1 MAEHRPLRWGVL
13 GASSRIFERSLRP
26 AFDACGQQIVAV
38 ASRDGVSFQPYIE
51 LLARDDVD
59 AVYNPLP
66 NHLHA
71 EWSHR
76 ALDAGKHVLCEKPLT
91 LDPADSASLFDHAE
105 AADVVLLEAY
115 VWPHHPRAQRLLN
128 LVLAGE
134 VGEPLWG
141 SARFSWPMDL
151 AGGDHRLDERGAG
164 ALFDVGIYC
173 IAPFMLMAQRSP
185 VVVAANAVRNDVG
198 VDLSMSG
205 WIDWGAGFGT
215 AFAVSFDAPPVRD
228 MTLTCSDAAVIV
240 PGWHTPGSLD
250 ASELQI
256 IRRDG
261 SVEEITC
268 AGGDAYAGMVQHFAD
283 VVDGRTSAIFGRA
296 ESMRLA
302 HVLHDLRLA
311 SAR

>member
-13 GASSRIFERSLRP
+13 GGSSRIFDKSLRP
-26 AFDACGQQIVAV
+26 AFEACGHQVVAV
-38 ASRDGVSFQPYIE
+38 ASRDGDSLQPYHD

-71 EWSHR
+71 RWSHH

-91 LDPADSASLFDHAE
+91 LDPADSALLFDHAE
-105 AADVVLLEAY
+105 SAGLVLLEAY
-115 VWPHHPRAQRLLN
+115 VWPHHPRAQRLLG
-128 LVLAGE
+128 LVNGGD
-134 VGEPLWG
+134 VGEPQWG

-185 VVVAANAVRNDVG
+185 VSVAANAVRNDVG

-205 WIDWGAGFGT
+205 WVDWGSGFGT
-215 AFAVSFDAPPVRD
+215 AFHVSFDAPPVRD
-228 MTLTCSDAAVIV
+228 MALTCGDGVVIV

-250 ASELQI
+250 PSELQI
-256 IRRDG
+256 HRRDG
-261 SVEEITC
+261 SVERIIC

-283 VVDGRTSAIFGRA
+283 VVDGGTSAMFGRA

-302 HVLHDLRLA
+302 ELLRCLHVA